1 MHFTKFLVAL
11 VAVCFVAQ
19 AQIIKSNVFTRSDID
34 NATNKVIARGV
45 LGMFE
50 WVTNSVPSYTGNHS
64 TEAALD
70 IDDVLGDA
78 GVRFKYGT
86 NEYMLMMYGT
96 NLVLV
101 SALDGSTPAYIA
113 APLESAVLN
122 YKSLTNLF
130 VLKTNDVGL
139 VNLATYAE
147 PPNTNT
153 MAPLWGKVVA
163 SRVRLHTWDAD
174 GAEAPLLVTGDDIS
188 VGGVTATTV
197 DVGATNIVSELA
209 NKQKTNVVAD
219 LTALAAYSG
228 AEDTVLVS
236 DAKTGGTFSRTTGVA
251 ADGVIVVTNT
261 AAGSVFKRQYTGWV
275 NVEWFSADGSDADDD
290 TIALQAAADW
300 AAATTVS
307 GTRLSGQK
315 TLYIPDGTYY
325 LTNTVTFLCNVRCD
339 TGAATFSCSD
349 SGTVV
354 VGTTSYNLFYPQIT
368 LPNIT
373 WAGTAR
379 AAGSVGVTFIN
390 LYYADVSGFRCQN
403 FETGMLVTGGTAS
416 LGTTYSRFANGALY
430 ENKVQLKIDPSTS
443 GWVNDNSFV
452 SISFDAAGSRARDA
466 ASYDLYVDGDT
477 WAPDNNR
484 FINCSFESDCP
495 TWFAYLVKGD
505 NFAFRDCRYE
515 NYDSVTS
522 TNYVKSSGTVTMTT
536 DGTHDLVD
544 GDVLFTG
551 DITSGITMKHRP
563 ASGCTANTFDYT
575 LSGGDIADTASTN
588 TVYRAPRV
596 WIASGVSNLLIDGG
610 EFADK
615 VYLDNVA
622 AANVPAVRTTELVTA
637 DSGYSSYGVPPFR
650 ARNYTDTKASFAVYA
665 ASSTNAFQA
674 DESAATNWLA
684 GLATDSLT
692 IRKSGDVVPSMKLG
706 TNYLSF
712 GDGTAGRDVT
722 LTRSAADTVT
732 LDATAYLDRLG
743 VGPTTPTVNDTYA
756 LSSVRRDHTGVSGIM
771 VQNATNATGARAA
784 YTMNGPTGLAY
795 LGVAPSTA
803 SSAWANRAYI
813 YTEDSKYGG
822 LTLYWG
828 NQTSDLK
835 IYDSSVSERY
845 RFASNGIAI
854 KNVRA
859 IPTAEANF
867 GWIYAND
874 RTSAGGNSAP
884 WVLTEDSRR
893 GPVAF
898 GDRSSVTTSLGS
910 LTGTTKIVD
919 ESGGAIGNFDTGWTV
934 GASWTTNS
942 SAVVSAT
949 GATNSLSHTTV
960 TPLVGPPRFVTMTL
974 VSGGAWTV
982 DADASLTVTIG
993 GNLMRTFTNG
1003 DAPSG
1008 TMTISGMV
1016 DGSTDEVVFTVY
1028 APTSKTVSGSFDN
1041 FSIVVLA
1048 AGDFMHRHTY
1058 PAEALVK
1065 ATSATAP
1072 APYFEFSAAGT
1083 HAANGNAKD
1092 KVIALV
1098 NTTVTSA
1105 PAILATIPSTD
1116 NNGSWRL
1123 KGKVYAAY
1131 GGGASDYDNFMLEL
1145 DYVDGSGTYVTSL
1158 HSTDLTG
1165 AVFAWNAA
1173 GYFLIGANADTAD
1186 GDVTINTSSVELK
1199 P

>member
-692 IRKSGDVVPSMKLG
+692 LRKSGDVVPSMKLG

-712 GDGTAGRDVT
+712 GDGTAARDVT
-722 LTRSAADTVT
+722 LTRTAEALT
-732 LDATAYLDRLG
+732 LDAKLTAEYLGLQSGSPNTTYGIGWLKKDQNDYSGWTIENRTADTAAKAAVTFYTDSGLSYIGQASGSHSGATIKNRLFLQADTALDGMIFYNLGATDNFMFRIGSTNTAYLGTNGFRMKVNTGTPDALTDYAFLYVTDDPSGSTTSGRWWQMTEDGKSGPVDFGWRSPNTTARSSMTGERLAAVISG
-743 VGPTTPTVNDTYA
+743 CESGWT
-756 LSSVRRDHTGVSGIM
+756 LSD
-771 VQNATNATGARAA
+771 ATDFTLGGTSYA
-784 YTMNGPTGLAY
+784 YTN
-795 LGVAPSTA
+795 
-803 SSAWANRAYI
+803 
-813 YTEDSKYGG
+813 
-822 LTLYWG
+822 
-828 NQTSDLK
+828 
-835 IYDSSVSERY
+835 VS
-845 RFASNGIAI
+845 
-854 KNVRA
+854 
-859 IPTAEANF
+859 P
-867 GWIYAND
+867 
-874 RTSAGGNSAP
+874 
-884 WVLTEDSRR
+884 
-893 GPVAF
+893 
-898 GDRSSVTTSLGS
+898 GS
-910 LTGTTKIVD
+910 LETVTMQALAGTRPYGVYAVTITLADACV
-919 ESGGAIGNFDTGWTV
+919 I
-934 GASWTTNS
+934 TNS
-942 SAVVSAT
+942 STVEVSLGGNVIGQIETTTSSFSVAAARSGSSTNLVLTFSTPASGETRIEFDTISVVPWES
-949 GATNSLSHTTV
+949 GDLMQSH
-960 TPLVGPPRFVTMTL
+960 
-974 VSGGAWTV
+974 SYA
-982 DADASLTVTIG
+982 AASLV
-993 GNLMRTFTNG
+993 
-1003 DAPSG
+1003 P
-1008 TMTISGMV
+1008 
-1016 DGSTDEVVFTVY
+1016 
-1028 APTSKTVSGSFDN
+1028 
-1041 FSIVVLA
+1041 
-1048 AGDFMHRHTY
+1048 
-1058 PAEALVK
+1058 
-1065 ATSATAP
+1065 SATA
-1072 APYFEFSAAGT
+1072 APYFEFSASGSN
-1083 HAANGNAKD
+1083 AATADVKTN
-1092 KVIALV
+1092 VLALAT
-1098 NTTVTSA
+1098 TTVTDA
-1105 PAILATIPSTD
+1105 PEIIGQVVTGD
-1116 NNGSWRL
+1116 NGGNWVVR
-1123 KGKVYAAY
+1123 GKVFAM
-1131 GGGASDYDNFMLEL
+1131 ASDDYALEL
-1145 DYVDGSGTYVTSL
+1145 TYIDPTTTTNIVTAT
-1158 HSTDLTG
+1158 TDL
-1165 AVFAWNAA
+1165 ARWAWANA
-1173 GYFLIGANADTAD
+1173 GYIYFGARDDSADS
-1186 GDVTINTSSVELK
+1186 GVTINASSVEIK